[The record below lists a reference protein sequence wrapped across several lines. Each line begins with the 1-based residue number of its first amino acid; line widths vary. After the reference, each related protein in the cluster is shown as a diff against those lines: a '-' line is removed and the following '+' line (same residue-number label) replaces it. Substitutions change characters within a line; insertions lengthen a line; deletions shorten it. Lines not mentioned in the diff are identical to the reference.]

1 MNSMNITCRHAVFSD
16 ELRNCRTKEIT
27 RSPRRIRDTWW
38 RKGWGAGS
46 GFYMFLWL
54 QISDWHSRI
63 LYIMTS
69 FISFTLFS
77 FKQYVSNSFM
87 LHFFRRVIPKDGAIY
102 LLSFFVKICK
112 NYVCNGVFNQAGIP
126 WYSTLLQSWLTVSY
140 RHVTT
145 IFPFPDIHEY
155 LPLCT
160 PPKKKRLPWSPMQLN
175 VCNCNLSP
183 VLQDSWH
190 MLAQVLLDLFSDLDE
205 AKGPKEAHVRA
216 THGLQKGVDCTQ
228 SW

>member
-102 LLSFFVKICK
+102 LLSFFVKICEIMFAM
-112 NYVCNGVFNQAGIP
+112 VFLIKQEFHGIP
-126 WYSTLLQSWLTVSY
+126 HCSKAGSQW
-140 RHVTT
+140 VTGMSLRF
-145 IFPFPDIHEY
+145 FPFLIYTNTYHY
-155 LPLCT
+155 A
-160 PPKKKRLPWSPMQLN
+160 PPKEKKASM
-175 VCNCNLSP
+175 VS
-183 VLQDSWH
+183 H
-190 MLAQVLLDLFSDLDE
+190 AAQ
-205 AKGPKEAHVRA
+205 
-216 THGLQKGVDCTQ
+216 CM
-228 SW
+228 